1 MREAGGH
8 TAGKGAGAEG
18 WGGAAR
24 RAGPEPGGAA
34 REPLS
39 GGERGSHGL
48 EEPR

>member
-1 MREAGGH
+1 MRKAGGH
-8 TAGKGAGAEG
+8 TAGEGAGAGG

-39 GGERGSHGL
+39 GGGRGSHRVA
-48 EEPR
+48 EPR